1 MGISAGSRFFR
12 MAFILCQLFVLERTF
27 AGKGNPA
34 ESPEHILKRL
44 YQISA
49 NGGISRP
56 DIVRVPGRAIGA
68 MYHPGR
74 NEIRIEESLIDVC
87 TRFGPDAGHALAFIL
102 AHEWSHALYRRNDLT
117 PVYSFLESRL
127 SMAEREHAADVQGA
141 LLAYLAGYRP
151 ERVLPRLI
159 DTLYAIYDLP
169 EAGSGEYPSPALRK
183 ESAKRAMDLISWLVH
198 LFDAANL
205 LALEGEY
212 TLAEKAY
219 RHLAGRY
226 ATPELFNNLG
236 VLYAARAMEFP
247 VPQTDVYAYPFEL
260 DMNSPFRK
268 VFRTRGDLPPEEAF
282 QRQEWLEMAK
292 AEFTEAARHSPDYAP
307 ARANLVCVLTLMSR
321 PLQALEYVRDSL
333 PDHCRSSAQV
343 RLAEGIAH
351 ALTGN
356 RSASDIF
363 RRLERTEGLAGF
375 ARHNRRVLQG
385 QPVTRNSDADCPVSE
400 PAAPPAR
407 EPIELHSLGDD
418 LDYRFGIGVSG
429 DQQVYWFYLK
439 GAPLFALI
447 REPATQSKRPFPKTG
462 KEGFSY
468 PNVKWMPGPHG
479 SVLSCSGAFYLV
491 QPDGTLAERIRFH
504 CFE

>member
-1 MGISAGSRFFR
+1 MGVSAGSRFFR

-34 ESPEHILKRL
+34 ESPEHILRRL

-49 NGGISRP
+49 HGGISRP

-74 NEIRIEESLIDVC
+74 NEIRIEESLIEVC
-87 TRFGPDAGHALAFIL
+87 TRFGPDARHALAFVL
-102 AHEWSHALYRRNDLT
+102 AHEWSHALYRRKDLS

-127 SMAEREHAADVQGA
+127 SMAEREYASDVQGA

-159 DTLYAIYDLP
+159 DTLYTIYALP
-169 EAGSGEYPSPALRK
+169 EAGSGEYPLPALRK

-219 RHLAGRY
+219 RHLAKRY

-247 VPQTDVYAYPFEL
+247 VPKTDVYAYPLEL
-260 DMNSPFRK
+260 DMNSPFQK
-268 VFRTRGDLPPEEAF
+268 VFRARGELPPEEAC
-282 QRQEWLEMAK
+282 QRQEWLDRAS
-292 AEFTEAARHSPDYAP
+292 AEFRAAIQRSPDYAP
-307 ARANLVCVLTLMSR
+307 ARANLVCALTLMNR
-321 PLQALEYVRDSL
+321 PLQALKYVRDSI
-333 PDHCRSSAQV
+333 PDHCRSSAPV
-343 RLAEGIAH
+343 RLVEGIAH
-351 ALTGN
+351 ALAGN
-356 RSASDIF
+356 SKAADVFRS
-363 RRLERTEGLAGF
+363 LERTEGLAGF
-375 ARHNRRVLQG
+375 ARHNRRMLQG
-385 QPVTRNSDADCPVSE
+385 LPVSRLSDADCPVLE
-400 PAAPPAR
+400 PDAPPAR
-407 EPIELHSLGDD
+407 EPFGLQSLGDD
-418 LDYRFGIGVSG
+418 PDYRFGVEESG

-439 GAPLFALI
+439 GTPLFALI
-447 REPATQSKRPFPKTG
+447 REPVSRAKLPFRKTG
-462 KEGFSY
+462 REGFSY
-468 PNVKWMPGPHG
+468 PNVRWMPGPHG
-479 SVLSCSGAFYLV
+479 SVLSCSGTFYLV
-491 QPDGTLAERIRFH
+491 HPDGTMAERIRFQ
-504 CFE
+504 CY